1 MLLSVEYQAQL
12 FDDFN
17 RKYQHKTNNK
27 TELYMQS
34 ILVTG
39 GTGYIGSH
47 TVVELLKNGYKVVIL
62 DNLCNSSPKVIDR
75 ILKIAYPH
83 DQLIFIEGDIRDT
96 NKLDQLFKD
105 HLFEGVIHFAGLK
118 AVGQS
123 VTHPIMYYDNN
134 VYGSLC
140 LIQAMNK
147 ANVKTIVFSSSATV
161 YGEDAPVPYEE
172 SMPMGNT
179 TNPYGTS
186 KAMIEKIL
194 ADQCIAD
201 GEWSVAQLRYFN
213 PIGAHKSGLIGEDP
227 KGIPNNL
234 LPYIAQVAIGKRKEL
249 SVFGGDYPTPD
260 GTGIRDYIH
269 VVDLAKGHLK
279 ALKEIQPIENNREE
293 HKQGSGEN
301 VWNLGTGQ
309 GYSVLDVISAFEK
322 TSGVSIPYKTE
333 PRRAGDLAAFWADAS
348 KAKVELKWQAQ
359 LTLENMVTDAWLWQK
374 NNPCGYE

>member
-1 MLLSVEYQAQL
+1 
-12 FDDFN
+12 
-17 RKYQHKTNNK
+17 
-27 TELYMQS
+27 MQS

-62 DNLCNSSPKVIDR
+62 DNLCNSSPKVIER
-75 ILKIAYPH
+75 ILKITQPN
-83 DQLIFIEGDIRDT
+83 DQLTFIEGDIRDT

-105 HLFEGVIHFAGLK
+105 HLFTGVIHFAGLK

-123 VTHPIMYYDNN
+123 VSNPITYYDNN

-140 LIQAMNK
+140 LIQAMHK

-172 SMPMGNT
+172 SMPMGKT
-179 TNPYGTS
+179 TNPYGSS

-201 GEWSVAQLRYFN
+201 NQWSVAQLRYFN
-213 PIGAHKSGLIGEDP
+213 PIGAHNSGLIGEDP

-234 LPYIAQVAIGKRKEL
+234 LPYITQVAIGKLNEL

-260 GTGIRDYIH
+260 GTCIRDYIH
-269 VVDLAKGHLK
+269 VVDLAKGHLN
-279 ALKEIQPIENNREE
+279 ALNKIQPVEDNRQE
-293 HKQGSGEN
+293 HKQGTGEKI
-301 VWNLGTGQ
+301 WNLGTGQ
-309 GYSVLDVISAFEK
+309 GYSVLEVITAFEK
-322 TSGVSIPYKTE
+322 ATGVSIPYATK
-333 PRRAGDLAAFWADAS
+333 PRREGDLAAFWADAN
-348 KAKVELKWQAQ
+348 KAKIELSWQAQ
-359 LTLENMVTDAWLWQK
+359 LTLKDMLTDSWHWQQS
-374 NNPCGYE
+374 NPHGYN

>member
-1 MLLSVEYQAQL
+1 
-12 FDDFN
+12 
-17 RKYQHKTNNK
+17 
-27 TELYMQS
+27 MQS

-47 TVVELLKNGYKVVIL
+47 TVVELLNNGYKVVIL
-62 DNLCNSSPKVIDR
+62 DNLSNSSQKVIER
-75 ILKIAYPH
+75 ILKIAQPN
-83 DQLIFIEGDIRDT
+83 DQLTFIEGDIRDT
-96 NKLDQLFKD
+96 KKLDKLFQD

-123 VTHPIMYYDNN
+123 VANPTTYYDNN

-140 LIQAMNK
+140 LIRAMHK

-172 SMPMGNT
+172 SMPMGKT
-179 TNPYGTS
+179 TSPYGSS

-201 GEWSVAQLRYFN
+201 SQWSVAQLRYFN

-234 LPYIAQVAIGKRKEL
+234 LPYITQVAIGKRKKL
-249 SVFGGDYPTPD
+249 SVFGTDYPTPD

-269 VVDLAKGHLK
+269 VVDLAKGHLT
-279 ALKEIQPIENNREE
+279 ALKKIQPEEDNR
-293 HKQGSGEN
+293 QGTGEN
-301 VWNLGTGQ
+301 IWNLGKGQ
-309 GYSVLDVISAFEK
+309 GNSVLDVIFAFEK
-322 TSGVSIPYKTE
+322 ASGVNIPYITK
-333 PRRAGDLAAFWADAS
+333 PRREGDLAAFWADAN
-348 KAKVELKWQAQ
+348 KAKIELNWQAQ
-359 LTLENMVTDAWLWQK
+359 LTLENMVTDAWHWQRS
-374 NNPCGYE
+374 NPHGYE

>member
-1 MLLSVEYQAQL
+1 
-12 FDDFN
+12 
-17 RKYQHKTNNK
+17 
-27 TELYMQS
+27 MQS

-62 DNLCNSSPKVIDR
+62 DNLCNSSARVIER
-75 ILKIAYPH
+75 ILKIAQPN
-83 DQLIFIEGDIRDT
+83 DQLTFIEGDIRDT

-105 HLFEGVIHFAGLK
+105 HLFESVIHFAGLK

-123 VTHPIMYYDNN
+123 VSNPTTYYDNN

-140 LIQAMNK
+140 LIQAMHK

-172 SMPMGNT
+172 SMHMGKT
-179 TNPYGTS
+179 TNPYGSS
-186 KAMIEKIL
+186 KAMVEKIL
-194 ADQCIAD
+194 SDQCIAD
-201 GEWSVAQLRYFN
+201 GQWSVAQLRYFN

-234 LPYIAQVAIGKRKEL
+234 LPYITQVAIGKRKEL
-249 SVFGGDYPTPD
+249 SVFGADYPTPD

-269 VVDLAKGHLK
+269 VVDLARGHLK
-279 ALKEIQPIENNREE
+279 ALKKIQPSAVEGKEY
-293 HKQGSGEN
+293 KQGTGES

-309 GYSVLDVISAFEK
+309 GYSVLDVISTFV
-322 TSGVSIPYKTE
+322 TVSGVSIPYATK
-333 PRRAGDLAAFWADAS
+333 PRREGDLAEFWADVG
-348 KAKVELKWQAQ
+348 KAKQELDWQAL
-359 LTLENMVTDAWLWQK
+359 LTLENMIMDSWNWQK
-374 NNPCGYE
+374 NNQTGYN

>member
-1 MLLSVEYQAQL
+1 
-12 FDDFN
+12 
-17 RKYQHKTNNK
+17 
-27 TELYMQS
+27 MQT

-47 TVVELLKNGYKVVIL
+47 TVVALLESGYKVVIL
-62 DNLCNSSPKVIDR
+62 DNLCNSSAKVVDR
-75 ILKIAYPH
+75 ILKIAHPNA
-83 DQLIFIEGDIRDT
+83 QLTFIEGDIRDT

-123 VTHPIMYYDNN
+123 VTHPITYYDNN

-140 LIQAMNK
+140 LIQAMNTAK
-147 ANVKTIVFSSSATV
+147 VKTIVFSSSATV

-172 SMPMGNT
+172 SMPRGNT

-201 GEWSVAQLRYFN
+201 NQWSVAQLRYFN

-234 LPYIAQVAIGKRKEL
+234 LPYITQVAIGKRKEL
-249 SVFGGDYPTPD
+249 SVFGVDYPTPD

-279 ALKEIQPIENNREE
+279 ALKKIQPTHNNPQE
-293 HKQGSGEN
+293 HRQGSGEHI
-301 VWNLGTGQ
+301 WNLGTGQ
-309 GYSVLDVISAFEK
+309 GYSVLEVICAFEK
-322 TSGVSIPYKTE
+322 ACGVIIPYATE
-333 PRRAGDLAAFWADAS
+333 PRRKGDLAAFWANAN
-348 KAKVELKWQAQ
+348 KARAELNWQAP
-359 LTLENMVTDAWLWQK
+359 LTLEHMVTDAWHWQQS
-374 NNPCGYE
+374 NPQGYN

>member
-1 MLLSVEYQAQL
+1 
-12 FDDFN
+12 
-17 RKYQHKTNNK
+17 
-27 TELYMQS
+27 MQS

-62 DNLCNSSPKVIDR
+62 DNLCNSSPKVIER
-75 ILKIAYPH
+75 ILKITQPN
-83 DQLIFIEGDIRDT
+83 DQLTFMEGDVRDT
-96 NKLDQLFKD
+96 KKLDKLFAE

-123 VTHPIMYYDNN
+123 VSHPISYYDNN

-140 LIQAMNK
+140 LIRAMQK
-147 ANVKTIVFSSSATV
+147 AKVKTMVFSSSATV
-161 YGEDAPVPYEE
+161 YGEDAPVPYKE
-172 SMPMGNT
+172 SMPRGKT

-186 KAMIEKIL
+186 KAIIEKIL

-201 GEWSVAQLRYFN
+201 PQWSVAQLRYFN

-227 KGIPNNL
+227 KGIPDNL
-234 LPYIAQVAIGKRKEL
+234 LPYIAQVAIGKRNEL

-279 ALKEIQPIENNREE
+279 ALKKIQPAENNRQE
-293 HKQGSGEN
+293 HKQGTGEN
-301 VWNLGTGQ
+301 IWNLGTGQ

-322 TSGVSIPYKTE
+322 ASGVIIPCTTK
-333 PRRAGDLAAFWADAS
+333 PRREGDLAAFWADAN
-348 KAKVELKWQAQ
+348 KAKQELNWQAQ
-359 LTLENMVTDAWLWQK
+359 LTLENMLMDAWHWQQR
-374 NNPCGYE
+374 NPQGYN